1 MIKLSLEIYQI
12 TFSNAICFRTHLY
25 PCLDNHFSFTSSNK
39 DRLVCLIIYSL
50 ICVVKHNEIRDHII
64 HTASDLFYKN
74 GYNLTG
80 INQIIAEAGIAKA
93 TLYNHFSGKEDICVA
108 YLQTKNATFL
118 QDLAAFVK
126 GKPEGKARIQAVVE
140 FLVPFFHDED
150 FHGCWCVRTVAEVP
164 ITNEK
169 IWAEI
174 QLQKNKLLTYIKQ
187 LVKENL
193 AGKSE
198 GEIEKLAQFV
208 YMIYEGAVSE
218 SYLHQNIWPIENGM
232 EMLGLLLAKE

>member
-1 MIKLSLEIYQI
+1 M
-12 TFSNAICFRTHLY
+12 
-25 PCLDNHFSFTSSNK
+25 
-39 DRLVCLIIYSL
+39 
-50 ICVVKHNEIRDHII
+50 KHSEIRDHII
-64 HTASDLFYKN
+64 LTASDLFYRN

-118 QDLAAFVK
+118 QELAAFVK
-126 GKPEGKARIQAVVE
+126 GKPEGEARIQAVVE
-140 FLVPFFHDED
+140 FLVPFFHHKD
-150 FHGCWCVRTVAEVP
+150 FHGCWCIRTVAEVP
-164 ITNEK
+164 IKNEK

-174 QLQKNKLLTYIKQ
+174 QLQKKKLLSYIKE

-193 AGKSE
+193 AEKSDVE
-198 GEIEKLAQFV
+198 AEKLAQFV

-218 SYLHQNIWPIENGM
+218 SYLHQNIWPIENGI
-232 EMLGLLLAKE
+232 EMLGLLLA

>member
-1 MIKLSLEIYQI
+1 MI
-12 TFSNAICFRTHLY
+12 FSD
-25 PCLDNHFSFTSSNK
+25 PNK
-39 DRLVCLIIYSL
+39 DRLVCLVNYSL
-50 ICVVKHNEIRDHII
+50 ICVVKHSEIRDHII

-118 QDLAAFVK
+118 KDLAAFVK
-126 GKPEGKARIQAVVE
+126 GKSEGKARIQAVVE
-140 FLVPFFHDED
+140 FLFPFFHDED
-150 FHGCWCVRTVAEVP
+150 FHGCWCIRTVAEVP
-164 ITNEK
+164 IQNEK

-174 QLQKNKLLTYIKQ
+174 QLQKNKLLTFIKQ

-193 AGKSE
+193 PGKSE
-198 GEIEKLAQFV
+198 EEVEKLAQFV

-232 EMLGLLLAKE
+232 EMLGVLLAKE

>member
-1 MIKLSLEIYQI
+1 M
-12 TFSNAICFRTHLY
+12 
-25 PCLDNHFSFTSSNK
+25 
-39 DRLVCLIIYSL
+39 
-50 ICVVKHNEIRDHII
+50 KHSEIRDHII

-118 QDLAAFVK
+118 QDLAVFVK

-140 FLVPFFHDED
+140 FLVPFFYDED

-164 ITNEK
+164 IANEK

-198 GEIEKLAQFV
+198 AEVDKLAQFV